1 MNLCLIRMQSGIDL
15 ISETYELLPRRSV
28 DHYAPSSSA
37 ALLASMPEVQPPA
50 SLTSLTPTHRRISS
64 PVNNKQKAVSLFQS
78 HKVCFELDLEDHIKK
93 TRQAAKF
100 LKQIIHAKK
109 CMLLDEANTVPL
121 SNIPGSSKMKCGF
134 PSCQK
139 TKEILKHVNICND
152 TFCQLPGCQT
162 TKKLLSHSETC
173 SKSWYQLSGTTKA
186 QKDFCLLCT
195 IAHNSEETNPS
206 STTSS
211 TYPAS
216 GLNSP
221 KPSYEDTTTSS
232 SLEDQDLLPLIQDE
246 IRTFSRIPFQK
257 TPSPVNSNSS
267 RSIFASGY
275 HHLSLT
281 NPVNQSPLR
290 GTRSPLPGSP
300 ARGKTYS
307 DSTLTGTLSPA
318 RVTSEGSNK
327 KQRSKS
333 WNPLTLD
340 LSN

>member
-1 MNLCLIRMQSGIDL
+1 MNLCLIRMQSGIAL
-15 ISETYELLPRRSV
+15 ISETYEPLPRISV
-28 DHYAPSSSA
+28 DHFGPSSA
-37 ALLASMPEVQPPA
+37 ALLASMPVVQPPA

-64 PVNNKQKAVSLFQS
+64 PVVSNQKAVSLFQS
-78 HKVCFELDLEDHIKK
+78 HKMCFELNLEDHIKK

-121 SNIPGSSKMKCGF
+121 SGIPSSTRMKCGF

-139 TKEILKHVNICND
+139 TKEILKHVYICTD

-173 SKSWYQLSGTTKA
+173 SKSWYQLNGTTKA

-195 IAHNSEETNPS
+195 IAHSSEENDPTIPS
-206 STTSS
+206 SYN
-211 TYPAS
+211 YPAAN
-216 GLNSP
+216 LNSP

-232 SLEDQDLLPLIQDE
+232 SFEDQDLLPLIQDE

-257 TPSPVNSNSS
+257 TPSPVQCTNSS
-267 RSIFASGY
+267 FTSGY

-281 NPVNQSPLR
+281 KPVNQSPLR

-300 ARGKTYS
+300 LRGKTYS
-307 DSTLTGTLSPA
+307 DSSLSGSTLSPA
-318 RVTSEGSNK
+318 RASEGSNK

-333 WNPLTLD
+333 WHPLTLD
-340 LSN
+340 LSD